1 MTYLFIASGK
11 PNSISQLKG
20 ALGHLLAAECCNIM
34 ISGLMNDIN

>member
-20 ALGHLLAAECCNIM
+20 TLGHLLPAECCNIM
-34 ISGLMNDIN
+34 VSGLMNDIN